1 MNFCHS
7 PSSNAGR
14 VFGFSRLLSPAC
26 ARFSSV
32 ACLLFFAACLLPVA
46 AAEKVQGKITVQLD
60 WVAEPE
66 HGGFYQAE
74 ARGFFREEGLDVTLI
89 PGGPGAHVMPSVATG
104 KADIGQADSTNT
116 LLQQAE
122 GLPVVQFAAVFQDDP
137 SGILVH
143 ADSPV
148 RRFEDLNGKTIIA
161 RPEWTFLKFLQKKY
175 RIEFNIIPQNFSVA
189 AFLSNKDALQQGYF
203 IAEPY
208 HITKA
213 GGKMPRF
220 LSTWDAGFRAYAVLV
235 TNRRFAREHP
245 EQLRA
250 FLRAYIRGWRDY
262 LEGNPA
268 PAHAAMKKANPT
280 NTDEFMMFSREKI
293 LDEKLVTGRDP
304 DGGLDK
310 IGRLNPARYA
320 TQISQLEEL
329 GILTKGKVTR
339 ANAITTEFLP
349 K

>member
-1 MNFCHS
+1 MKS
-7 PSSNAGR
+7 APLLAASVLAIVSLALNAADK
-14 VFGFSRLLSPAC
+14 P
-26 ARFSSV
+26 
-32 ACLLFFAACLLPVA
+32 PV
-46 AAEKVQGKITVQLD
+46 KITVQLD

-104 KADIGQADSTNT
+104 KADIGQADSTGT

-137 SGILVH
+137 AGILVH

-148 RRFEDLNGKTIIA
+148 RKFQDLQGKSIIA
-161 RPEWTFLKFLQKKY
+161 RPGWAFLSFLEKKYALKF
-175 RIEFNIIPQNFSVA
+175 NVIPQNFSVT
-189 AFLSNKDALQQGYF
+189 AFLGNKEALQQGYF
-203 IAEPY
+203 IAEPF

-220 LSTWDAGFRAYAVLV
+220 LSTWDAGFRGYAVLV
-235 TNRRFAREHP
+235 TNRKFARERP
-245 EQLRA
+245 NELRA
-250 FLRAYIRGWRDY
+250 FVRAYIRGWREY
-262 LEGNPA
+262 LEGDPK
-268 PAHAAMKKANPT
+268 PAHDSMKKANTT
-280 NTDEFMMFSREKI
+280 NTDEFMMFSRQMI

-304 DGGLDK
+304 DGGPQT
-310 IGRLNPARYA
+310 IGRLDPARFT
-320 TQISQLEEL
+320 TQIAQLEEIGML
-329 GILTKGKVTR
+329 PKGKVTT